1 MSVSVCLSKSISP
14 KLQSFTNFFVC
25 VTYGCGSVLLWWLC
39 DTLCTSIFMYNVM
52 FANSGQEWAMR
63 YGCILKATWH
73 VATQIFDMVV
83 YNQTDPLEGSTCWG
97 QSVVY
102 DCLVM
107 WLVMLH
113 GPPVHGISSS
123 YYHCCHDGASMHV
136 DQDILCCT
144 RYHSFAGYYTHC
156 QFLQI
161 TGDSIKLHKC
171 PDRKRKMWSEVF
183 SRLKHKSF
191 LVTTVTNVIS
201 AFDKIFCKKII
212 LV

>member
-1 MSVSVCLSKSISP
+1 MLYICSFCVWIILELWTTRVLTVPLVGEQSIVGNMSVSVCLSKSISP
-14 KLQSFTNFFVC
+14 KLQSFTNFFLC

-52 FANSGQEWAMR
+52 FAYSGQEWVMR

-73 VATQIFDMVV
+73 VATHIFDMVV
-83 YNQTDPLEGSTCWG
+83 YNQTDPLEGSTCWR

-123 YYHCCHDGASMHV
+123 Y
-136 DQDILCCT
+136 
-144 RYHSFAGYYTHC
+144 
-156 QFLQI
+156 
-161 TGDSIKLHKC
+161 
-171 PDRKRKMWSEVF
+171 
-183 SRLKHKSF
+183 
-191 LVTTVTNVIS
+191 
-201 AFDKIFCKKII
+201 II
-212 LV
+212 AVMMELACM